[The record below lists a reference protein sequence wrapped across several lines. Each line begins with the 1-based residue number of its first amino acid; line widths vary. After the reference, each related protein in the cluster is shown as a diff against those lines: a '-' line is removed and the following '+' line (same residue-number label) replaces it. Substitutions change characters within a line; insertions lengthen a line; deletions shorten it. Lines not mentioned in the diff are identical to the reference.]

1 MADKTDPQAGM
12 TDGSVWGSDDEL
24 GRESGR
30 DRQSLPPG
38 SGTHDYRGILWTERL
53 AKLGFGM
60 PSHSERRMREVFEEG
75 QCETE
80 TYAEH
85 LYNCALMERMW
96 DMGMSEPYVATACRD
111 TFGLPLSDLLAR
123 LADQGRNLDKKQV
136 TLMAWLGGERPSR
149 LPFEG
154 PGPLEQFT
162 HDEID
167 AMAWLSTVRIR
178 RKLLPGILEG
188 LPPVATAPGPGFILP
203 ASSATSDPSG
213 TPWTERVVEGFVPH
227 SCGAECV
234 WGDGSSH
241 CDDLGVFIEPYP
253 VCTSETTAEHNFN
266 RRQLRVWFHEWYETQ
281 LEPLAARGCERALG
295 VPLSRL
301 LSVLA
306 DGGTRLRK
314 RDFFR
319 LAHVGGPLPFDWAT
333 PPRVWAKRPT
343 PLLPQ
348 ERERLVGVMARLL
361 HRRFREVAG

>member
-1 MADKTDPQAGM
+1 M
-12 TDGSVWGSDDEL
+12 TDGDGQRGSYDEL
-24 GRESGR
+24 GCQPGR
-30 DRQSLPPG
+30 DRLSLPPN

-60 PSHSERRMREVFEEG
+60 PWYSEWRMREVFEEG
-75 QCETE
+75 QCEAE
-80 TYAEH
+80 THAEH
-85 LYNCALMERMW
+85 LYNSALMERLW
-96 DMGMSEPYVATACRD
+96 DLGMSEPYVATACQD
-111 TFGLPLSDLLAR
+111 IFGLPLSDLLAR
-123 LADQGRNLDKKQV
+123 LADQGRKLDKRQV
-136 TLMAWLGGERPSR
+136 TLMAWLGGERSSR
-149 LPFEG
+149 LPFEE

-188 LPPVATAPGPGFILP
+188 LPPAATAPCPGFILP
-203 ASSATSDPSG
+203 ANSATNDPSG
-213 TPWTERVVEGFVPH
+213 NPWTERAVEGFVPH
-227 SCGAECV
+227 SCGEECL
-234 WGDGSSH
+234 WDDGSSH
-241 CDDLGVFIEPYP
+241 CDDLGIFHIGPEP
-253 VCTSETTAEHNFN
+253 VCTSETTAEHQFN
-266 RRQLRVWFHEWYETQ
+266 RRQLRVWFHEWYARK

-306 DGGTRLRK
+306 DRGTRLRK

-361 HRRFREVAG
+361 YRRFREVAG